1 MSVDTKV
8 NLLGHVTV
16 QKLLDFLRDYHPVS
30 DVHHVEHEMLPE
42 AVQQDY
48 KKYHGEKW
56 YEEYGFIILNVPNC
70 GKRHL
75 FYSYSNVNFC
85 NNAGCYYPPELKE
98 MVESEIT
105 YLSLGYDETGIQF
118 MKEIVSYF
126 GGWIDENNSDEEGFY
141 FVPRKRKEDS
151 RKFLSGDIVQHF
163 KRELSSV
170 GQEYLYRV
178 IGPAMHTET
187 QEQLMVYQ
195 AMYGEKEIFARPME
209 DFLSEVDHGKYPFV
223 KQKYRFVHVY

>member
-1 MSVDTKV
+1 MSVDTRV

-16 QKLLDFLRDYHPVS
+16 QKLLDFLKDHHPVS
-30 DVHHVEHEMLPE
+30 DVCHVEHEMLPE
-42 AVQQDY
+42 SIQSDY
-48 KKYHGEKW
+48 KKYDNEKW
-56 YEEYGFIILNVPNC
+56 YADYGFICFDMPDGVR
-70 GKRHL
+70 RHL

-85 NNAGCYYPPELKE
+85 DNAGCHYPPELKKV
-98 MVESEIT
+98 VESET
-105 YLSLGYDETGIQF
+105 TDLFLVCDEAAIHI

-126 GGWIDENNSDEEGFY
+126 GGWINKSDSDDESFY
-141 FVPRKRKEDS
+141 FIPGKRKEDS

>member
-16 QKLLDFLRDYHPVS
+16 PTLLDFLKDHHPVS
-30 DVHHVEHEMLPE
+30 DVCHTEHEMLPE
-42 AVQQDY
+42 AIQSDY
-48 KKYHGEKW
+48 KKYDDEKW
-56 YEEYGFIILNVPNC
+56 YADYGFIFFDMPNGQKKC
-70 GKRHL
+70 L

-85 NNAGCYYPPELKE
+85 NNAGCQYPLELKKII
-98 MVESEIT
+98 ESET
-105 YLSLGYDETGIQF
+105 TCLSLGYDEAGIQL

-126 GGWIDENNSDEEGFY
+126 GGWIDENDSDEEGFY
-141 FVPRKRKEDS
+141 FVPGKRKEDS

-223 KQKYRFVHVY
+223 KQKYRLAN